1 MDPWLRLALFVI
13 LLPLLARAEEA
24 EPASSPGPG
33 TTAEEPPASVEAR
46 EGESSGPLEE
56 PTVPETAEAAPSPT
70 VTPTPEPTPRKP
82 PVEASKGRIENFAPD
97 APERLE
103 LLKVQIALDNAMFRP
118 GKLDGLPGE
127 FTQKVADRYLAA
139 QGLPPG
145 LIDTSHITEPLTD
158 YTVTE
163 ADMEFVGRLASG
175 PAAQSKLSSMPYRD
189 AWELVAEKFHCDLNY
204 LKALNPDLANE
215 KVGPGTS
222 FRVPNVSHPFSM
234 QSVIDLNRER
244 KAAEKA
250 AKEARELAA
259 AAASPAEE
267 NSPQPSSDPSPTP
280 EAEAIPKPTPERT
293 RLVLLREPRLIE
305 VYRGDKMIGCF
316 PCTPGSS
323 RVPVPTGTWK
333 ITSNILMPYF
343 RYDKSVLRDGT
354 RSANAYMIPPGP
366 NNYVGIVWMG
376 INRRSVGI
384 HGTNSPD
391 RIGRNQS
398 SGCIRL
404 ANWDA
409 WEMTQLVEKGTPVEV
424 R

>member
-1 MDPWLRLALFVI
+1 MNPFLRPALLIVLLTTTALSQPLA
-13 LLPLLARAEEA
+13 PTPAPAADASPPKSRDSGTKEEA
-24 EPASSPGPG
+24 
-33 TTAEEPPASVEAR
+33 PPTQA
-46 EGESSGPLEE
+46 
-56 PTVPETAEAAPSPT
+56 
-70 VTPTPEPTPRKP
+70 PTPKP
-82 PVEASKGRIENFAPD
+82 PPLQAEKGRIENFPAD
-97 APERLE
+97 SPERLE
-103 LLKVQIALDNAMFRP
+103 LLKVQILLDQAMFRP

-127 FTQKVADRYLAA
+127 FTQKAADRYLASR
-139 QGLPPG
+139 GLPPG
-145 LIDTSHITEPLTD
+145 RVDTSPITKPLTE

-163 ADMEFVGRLASG
+163 EDMKFIGRLASN
-175 PAAQSKLSSMPYRD
+175 PAAQARLSSMPYGD
-189 AWELVAEKFHCDLNY
+189 VWELVAEKFHCDLNY
-204 LKALNPDLANE
+204 LKQLNPDLE
-215 KVGPGTS
+215 GTS
-222 FRVPNVSHPFSM
+222 IDTGTTFRVPNLEPFAM
-234 QSVIDLNRER
+234 QDVLALNEQR
-244 KAAEKA
+244 KAEAKARKERTEAEA
-250 AKEARELAA
+250 ERAHAEAEPASALEES
-259 AAASPAEE
+259 SPAGTTTAT
-267 NSPQPSSDPSPTP
+267 PSPGPDPTPTATP
-280 EAEAIPKPTPERT
+280 EANPI

-305 VYRGDKMIGCF
+305 VYRGEEMIGCF

-323 RVPVPTGTWK
+323 RVPVPKGTWK
-333 ITSNILMPYF
+333 ITSNIMMPYF

-354 RSANAYMIPPGP
+354 RSSNAFNIPPGP